1 MLRTSI
7 HPPASS
13 SRIYRQSDECGMP
26 YFFAALRGRRN
37 SRRGQYHISP
47 YFTIN
52 QWICPY
58 MAHANGIFP
67 FASASYMQ
75 KHPIGKPLHL

>member
-26 YFFAALRGRRN
+26 YFFAALLGKRN
-37 SRRGQYHISP
+37 SRRGPASIAIHRKQYRAPGESR
-47 YFTIN
+47 
-52 QWICPY
+52 
-58 MAHANGIFP
+58 
-67 FASASYMQ
+67 
-75 KHPIGKPLHL
+75 